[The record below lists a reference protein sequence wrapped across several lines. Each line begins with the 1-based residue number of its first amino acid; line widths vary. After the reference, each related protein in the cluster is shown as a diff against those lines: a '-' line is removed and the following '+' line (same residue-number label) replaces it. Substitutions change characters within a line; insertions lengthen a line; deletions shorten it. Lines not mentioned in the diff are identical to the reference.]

1 MSSPLRNTIVIV
13 CSFIFFCQGIINAQE
28 PTLVLQTGHLDAK
41 ENESLVNSIQF
52 SPDNRFILT
61 GARDGQVK
69 LWHTETGK
77 LVYTLPADNYS
88 ANAAFAGGGEY
99 IITGG
104 SSSLKGWKTA
114 TGQLLYEIKAAD
126 FAFMDYH
133 LSPDGKYLAVWKED
147 KLLIMSVANGKIIDS
162 AAADGSAG
170 ETVIAGF
177 AATAPKIFFIRNNK
191 VIERNYLSHA
201 DLRQYGSGDDIRSL
215 LADDD
220 KLVIIYYSRTVEVY
234 NHTTG
239 KKLSTAK
246 INLPE
251 FSNLTA
257 LDASFILGVKYDRE
271 NNIQPLQLFNTVN
284 GAVIHRF
291 PDSADVYGMPEYCF
305 DKKTGLLAY
314 GNMNAYSKENH
325 QLVIYNLKAGK
336 EEWRTGIQPWEKGFV
351 FGKTNYIGLLDG
363 NRARYFDLAT
373 KESRWLEGA
382 AYNITGSIIAADGS
396 VAATH
401 SRYGGQIKI
410 WNPKTGQ
417 LKGNFERAVSGYNSP
432 VMYMSADA
440 GHLLTYT
447 RNAGRPPRYYV
458 WNLPE
463 LRLQYIVGS
472 VNTDRWPPAPGVISE
487 ESMDMIRLSDTQRQ
501 YHALLGNTDSEEEQF
516 VTVSLDSFAVTK
528 NNTAADQA
536 WQGNNFRYRYNY
548 IVSGDDSLLALN
560 NDKGEL
566 IIKSRVDSNRY
577 TYRTRL
583 LHKPQ
588 QFFDNN
594 RRLLTIG
601 LQDSS
606 VATID
611 ITGKRIVGKQRFAQP
626 VIMALVSSSGD
637 YLLVHTAEKNYT
649 APQLDEGSVIYIIHR
664 KTGKTV
670 SSIRNLDFF
679 PVVIRFGKNEQ
690 ELFIAEEESRTM
702 VFDIH
707 TGKKI
712 KELTGEL
719 SAVNTGKSWPE
730 KYLLSFTPGA
740 HFVWD
745 AHTLKPLYT
754 FYTIDSAGYFT
765 RTPDGYYMC
774 TPGAAR
780 MLHYVTKENDI
791 ITFDQLDIKY
801 NRPDKVLEY
810 IGNDDTALIR
820 SYRRAYD
827 KRIKRLGIDTAAF
840 NQSYKVPV
848 AELTNSAAISYLQ
861 NNNRLQLRIKASD
874 EDRVLDR
881 LHVFINDVPFFG
893 KKGIDLRHRKSKTL
907 DTTISIT
914 LAPGENNI
922 TASVMNSNGMESY
935 RKPKP
940 VFYQPAAAV
949 GEKLYFI
956 GIGIDEFRESEYNLK
971 YSVKDI
977 RNLAETF
984 KKKYGSRISIDTLF
998 NSQVTASAVTRLKDK
1013 LKQSNENDKVIVA
1026 YSGHGLLSKDL
1037 DYYLS
1042 TYNVSFSNPEENGL
1056 PYEEFENL
1064 LDNIPARKKLMLIDA
1079 CHSGEV
1085 DKEEMLVMNKTADSL
1100 GLSKGIIIDQPQQ
1113 QQHVGL
1119 KNSFELMQS
1128 LFVNVGKSTGATI
1141 ISAAAGNQFAL
1152 ERGDLKNGVFTYSI
1166 LEAMNKYPSMKIS
1179 ELKKIVGERVQELT
1193 NGLQK
1198 PTSRNENISADWSL

>member
-1 MSSPLRNTIVIV
+1 MMSSPLRNTIVIV
-13 CSFIFFCQGIINAQE
+13 CTFIFFCLGTINAQE

-41 ENESLVNSIQF
+41 ENESSVNSIRF
-52 SPDNRFILT
+52 SPDNKFILT

-88 ANAAFAGGGEY
+88 ANADFAGGGEY

-133 LSPDGKYLAVWKED
+133 LSPDGQYLAAWKDD
-147 KLLIMSVANGKIIDS
+147 KLLILAVANGKIIDS
-162 AAADGSAG
+162 IAADGSAG
-170 ETVIAGF
+170 EAVMAGF

-191 VIERNYLSHA
+191 VIERNYLSHT
-201 DLRQYGSGDDIRSL
+201 DLRQYGNGDDIRSL
-215 LADDD
+215 LAEDD

-239 KKLSTAK
+239 KKLSAAK

-251 FSNLTA
+251 FSNLVA
-257 LDASFILGVKYDRE
+257 LDASLILGVKYDRD
-271 NNIQPLQLFNTVN
+271 NSTQPLQLFNAGNGTVVQRFSDSVDVN
-284 GAVIHRF
+284 GI
-291 PDSADVYGMPEYCF
+291 PEYCF
-305 DKKTGLLAY
+305 DKKNSLLAY
-314 GNMNAYSKENH
+314 SNKNH
-325 QLVIYNLKAGK
+325 QLVIYNLKSRS
-336 EEWRTGIQPWEKGFV
+336 EEWRTVIQPWEKGFV
-351 FGKTNYIGLLDG
+351 FGKRNYIGLLDG

-382 AYNITGSIIAADGS
+382 AYNITKSIIAANGS

-401 SRYGGQIKI
+401 SKYGSQIKI

-417 LKGNFERAVSGYNSP
+417 LRGNFERKVAGYNYP

-447 RNAGRPPRYYV
+447 KNTGRPPLYNV

-463 LRLQYIVGS
+463 LRLQYTVS
-472 VNTDRWPPAPGVISE
+472 NMNTDRWPPQPGISNE
-487 ESMDMIRLSDTQRQ
+487 ESLNMIRLSATQRQ

-516 VTVSLDSFAVTK
+516 VTLSLDSFAVTK
-528 NNTAADQA
+528 NNTAADPA

-577 TYRTRL
+577 TYRTRMQ
-583 LHKPQ
+583 HKPQ

-594 RRLLTIG
+594 RQLLTIG

-611 ITGKRIVGKQRFAQP
+611 ITGKRIIGKQRFAQP

-670 SSIRNLDFF
+670 SSIRNLGFF
-679 PVVIRFGKNEQ
+679 PVVIRFGKNE
-690 ELFIAEEESRTM
+690 EEIFVAEAETRTL
-702 VFDIH
+702 IYSST

-712 KELTGEL
+712 KELNGEL
-719 SAVNTGKSWPE
+719 ASVNLERSWPE

-754 FYTIDSAGYFT
+754 FYTVDSAGYFT

-820 SYRRAYD
+820 SYRRAYE

-848 AELTNSAAISYLQ
+848 AELANSAAISYLQ

-914 LAPGENNI
+914 LAPGENSI

-956 GIGIDEFRESEYNLK
+956 GIGIDEFKESEYNLK

-998 NSQVTASAVTRLKDK
+998 NNKVTASAVTRLKDK

-1042 TYNVSFSNPEENGL
+1042 TYPVSFTHPEENGL
-1056 PYEEFENL
+1056 PYEELENL

-1085 DKEEMLVMNKTADSL
+1085 DKEEMLVLNKTADSL
-1100 GLSKGIIIDQPQQ
+1100 GLSKGIIIEQPQQ

-1152 ERGDLKNGVFTYSI
+1152 ERGDLENGVFTYSI
-1166 LEAMNKYPSMKIS
+1166 LEALSKFPTLKIS
-1179 ELKKIVGERVQELT
+1179 ELKKIVGDRVQQLT
-1193 NGLQK
+1193 HGLQK
-1198 PTSRNENISADWSL
+1198 PTSRNENISADWTL

>member
-1 MSSPLRNTIVIV
+1 MQSPFLSKIVFACLLI
-13 CSFIFFCQGIINAQE
+13 IFSGIINAQE

-41 ENESLVNSIQF
+41 ENESSVNSIQF
-52 SPDNRFILT
+52 SADNRFILT

-88 ANAAFAGGGEY
+88 ANAAFAGNGEY

-133 LSPDGKYLAVWKED
+133 LSPDGKYLAACKDD
-147 KLLIMSVANGKIIDS
+147 KLLILAVANGKIIDS
-162 AAADGSAG
+162 ATADGSAG
-170 ETVIAGF
+170 EAVVAGF

-191 VIERNYLSHA
+191 VTERNYLSHA
-201 DLRQYGSGDDIRSL
+201 DLRQYGSGDDIRSVL
-215 LADDD
+215 TEDD

-234 NHTTG
+234 NHITG

-251 FSNLTA
+251 FSNLIA
-257 LDASFILGVKYDRE
+257 LDASLILGVKYDRD
-271 NNIQPLQLFNTVN
+271 NSKQPLQLFNAVDGTIAYRFSDSVDAN
-284 GAVIHRF
+284 GIPV
-291 PDSADVYGMPEYCF
+291 YCF
-305 DKKTGLLAY
+305 NKKTGLLAY
-314 GNMNAYSKENH
+314 SNKNH
-325 QLVIYNLKAGK
+325 QLVIYNLQTRK
-336 EEWRTGIQPWEKGFV
+336 EEWRTGIQPWEKGFA
-351 FGKTNYIGLLDG
+351 FGKKNYIGLLDG
-363 NRARYFDLAT
+363 NRGRYIDLAT
-373 KESRWLEGA
+373 KESRWLEGS

-401 SRYGGQIKI
+401 SKYGSQIKI

-417 LKGNFERAVSGYNSP
+417 LRGNFERRVSGYNYP

-440 GHLLTYT
+440 DHLLTYT
-447 RNAGRPPRYYV
+447 KNAGRPPLFLV

-463 LRLQYIVGS
+463 LRQQYTVS
-472 VNTDRWPPAPGVISE
+472 RMNPDRWPPQPGISNE
-487 ESMDMIRLSDTQRQ
+487 ESLDMIRLSATQRQ
-501 YHALLGNTDSEEEQF
+501 YHALLGNTDSEEEQL
-516 VTVSLDSFAVTK
+516 VTLSLDSFAVTK
-528 NNTAADQA
+528 NNTAADPA
-536 WQGNNFRYRYNY
+536 WQSTNFRYRYNY

-566 IIKSRVDSNRY
+566 VIKNRTDSNRY
-577 TYRTRL
+577 TYRTRM

-594 RRLLTIG
+594 RQLLTIG
-601 LQDSS
+601 YQDSS
-606 VATID
+606 VSIID
-611 ITGKRIVGKQRFAQP
+611 IAGKRIIGKQRFAQP
-626 VIMALVSSSGD
+626 VIMALISSSGD

-649 APQLDEGSVIYIIHR
+649 APQLDEGSVIYITNR
-664 KTGKTV
+664 KTGKTI
-670 SSIRNLDFF
+670 SSIRNLGFF
-679 PVVIRFGKNEQ
+679 PVVIRFGRNEQ
-690 ELFIAEEESRTM
+690 EVFISEAETRTL
-702 VFDIH
+702 VYNIA
-707 TGKKI
+707 TGKKT
-712 KELTGEL
+712 KELNGEL
-719 SAVNTGKSWPE
+719 ASVNLERSWPE
-730 KYLLSFTPGA
+730 KYLLSFTPGT

-754 FYTIDSAGYFT
+754 FYTVDSAGYFT

-780 MLHYVTKENDI
+780 MLHYVTKEQDI

-820 SYRRAYD
+820 SYRRAYE
-827 KRIKRLGIDTAAF
+827 KRIQRLGIDTAAF
-840 NQSYKVPV
+840 NQSYKVPE
-848 AELTNSAAISYLQ
+848 AELANSAAISYLQ
-861 NNNRLQLRIKASD
+861 NNSRLQLHIKAGD
-874 EDRVLDR
+874 EDRALDR
-881 LHVFINDVPFFG
+881 LHILINDVPFFG

-914 LAPGENNI
+914 LAPGENSI

-940 VFYQPAAAV
+940 VFYQPP
-949 GEKLYFI
+949 GTIEERLYFI

-977 RNLAETF
+977 RNLAAAL
-984 KKKYGSRISIDTLF
+984 KAKYGSRIVIDTLF
-998 NSQVTASAVTRLKDK
+998 NKQVTAAAVTRLKDK
-1013 LKQSNENDKVIVA
+1013 LKQSNENDKVMVA

-1042 TYNVSFSNPEENGL
+1042 TYNVNFGNPEENGL
-1056 PYEEFENL
+1056 PYDELENL

-1085 DKEEMLVMNKTADSL
+1085 DKEEMMVMNKTADSL

-1179 ELKKIVGERVQELT
+1179 ELKRIVGDRVQQLT

-1198 PTSRNENISADWSL
+1198 PTSRNENSSVDWKLW

>member
-1 MSSPLRNTIVIV
+1 MQSPLRNQVIIV
-13 CSFIFFCQGIINAQE
+13 CLFIFLCFGISNAQE

-52 SPDNRFILT
+52 SPDNKFILT

-114 TGQLLYEIKAAD
+114 TGQLLYEINAAD

-133 LSPDGKYLAVWKED
+133 LSADVKYLAVWKED
-147 KLLIMSVANGKIIDS
+147 KLLIMSAASGKIIDS
-162 AAADGSAG
+162 TAADGSVG
-170 ETVIAGF
+170 ELVTADF

-201 DLRQYGSGDDIRSL
+201 DLRQYGNGDEIRSL
-215 LADDD
+215 LVDED
-220 KLVIIYYSRTVEVY
+220 KLVIIYFSRTVEVY
-234 NHTTG
+234 NHGTG
-239 KKLSTAK
+239 KRISTAK

-251 FSNLTA
+251 FSNLVA
-257 LDASFILGVKYDRE
+257 LNASLIMGTKYDRE
-271 NNIQPLQLFNTVN
+271 NSTQPLQLFNAASGSV
-284 GAVIHRF
+284 VQSF
-291 PDSADVYGMPEYCF
+291 KDSVSVHGQPEYCYN
-305 DKKTGLLAY
+305 KSTGLF
-314 GNMNAYSKENH
+314 AYSNEKA
-325 QLVIYNLKAGK
+325 QLIIVNLQNYR
-336 EEWRTGIQPWEKGFV
+336 EEWRTSIQPWEKGFA
-351 FGKTNYIGLLDG
+351 FGKRNYIGLLDG
-363 NRARYFDLAT
+363 NRGRYIDLAT

-382 AYNITGSIIAADGS
+382 AYNITGSITATNGS

-401 SRYGGQIKI
+401 SKYGGLIKI
-410 WNPKTGQ
+410 WDPKTGQ
-417 LKGNFERAVSGYNSP
+417 LKGNFERKTYWYNSP
-432 VMYMSADA
+432 VMLLSADA
-440 GHLLTYT
+440 KRLITYT
-447 RNAGRPPRYYV
+447 KNTGSPPEFHV
-458 WNLPE
+458 WNIPE
-463 LRLQYIVGS
+463 MSNQYS
-472 VNTDRWPPAPGVISE
+472 VVSTFFMDRWPPRPGIGSE
-487 ESMDMIRLSDTQRQ
+487 ENLDLIRMSASLPQ
-501 YHALLGNTDSEEEQF
+501 YHAVLTDIDSEENRL
-516 VTVSLDSFAVTK
+516 VTLSLDSFSITS
-528 NNTAADQA
+528 
-536 WQGNNFRYRYNY
+536 GNNAVATAWENDNFQYRNNY
-548 IVSGDDSLLALN
+548 IASDNDAMLAYQIKN
-560 NDKGEL
+560 GEL
-566 IIKSRVDSNRY
+566 IIQNRTDSAMY
-577 TYRTRL
+577 SFHTGI

-588 QFFDNN
+588 HFFDKDQK
-594 RRLLTIG
+594 LVTIG
-601 LQDSS
+601 INDSS
-606 VATID
+606 VVIID
-611 ITGKRIVGKQRFAQP
+611 IPSKQIWKQAFPQP
-626 VIMALVSSSGD
+626 IRKALVSNSGD

-649 APQLDEGSVIYIIHR
+649 APQLDEGSVIYIINR

-670 SSIRNLDFF
+670 STIRNLGFY

-690 ELFIAEEESRTM
+690 EIFISEEETRTL
-702 VFDIH
+702 VYDIT
-707 TGKKI
+707 TGKKT

-719 SAVNTGKSWPE
+719 AAVSTGSSWPE

-740 HFVWD
+740 HYMWE
-745 AHTLKPLYT
+745 ANTLKPLYT
-754 FYTIDSAGYFT
+754 FYTVDSTGYFT

-780 MLHYVTKENDI
+780 MLHYVTKEQDI

-810 IGNDDTALIR
+810 IGNDDTTLIR
-820 SYRRAYD
+820 SYRRAYE

-848 AELTNSAAISYLQ
+848 AELANSAAISYLQ
-861 NNNRLQLRIKASD
+861 KNNRLQLRIKASD

-893 KKGIDLRHRKSKTL
+893 KKGIDLRQRKSKTL

-914 LAPGENNI
+914 LAPGENSI
-922 TASVMNSNGMESY
+922 AASVMNSNGMESY

-949 GEKLYFI
+949 SEKLYFI
-956 GIGIDEFRESEYNLK
+956 GIGIDEFKENEYNLK

-977 RNLAETF
+977 RNLASAF
-984 KKKYGSRISIDTLF
+984 KTKYGNRINIDTLF
-998 NSQVTASAVTRLKDK
+998 NQQVTATAISRLKEK

-1042 TYNVSFSNPEENGL
+1042 TYNVSFNKPEENGL

-1064 LDNIPARKKLMLIDA
+1064 LDNIPARKKMMLIDA

-1100 GLSKGIIIDQPQQ
+1100 GLSKGIIIDQLQQ
-1113 QQHVGL
+1113 QQHVSL

-1128 LFVNVGKSTGATI
+1128 LFVNVSKSTGATI

-1166 LEAMNKYPSMKIS
+1166 LEAMTKYPALKIS
-1179 ELKKIVGERVQELT
+1179 ELKKIVGDRVQELT

-1198 PTSRNENISADWSL
+1198 PTSRNENSSADWNLW

>member
-1 MSSPLRNTIVIV
+1 MQSSLLNK
-13 CSFIFFCQGIINAQE
+13 IFFACYFVFVFLGISNAQE

-52 SPDNRFILT
+52 SPDNKLIVT

-69 LWHTETGK
+69 LWHAETGK
-77 LVYTLPADNYS
+77 LIYTIAADNYS
-88 ANAAFAGGGEY
+88 ANAAFAGNGEY

-126 FAFMDYH
+126 FAFMDYD
-133 LSPDGKYLAVWKED
+133 LSPDGQFLAARKDD
-147 KLLIMSVANGKIIDS
+147 KLLILAVANGKMIDS
-162 AAADGSAG
+162 AAADGSVYEAQ
-170 ETVIAGF
+170 TVDF
-177 AATAPKIFFIRNNK
+177 AATVPKVFFIRDNK

-201 DLRQYGSGDDIRSL
+201 DMRQYGNGEDIRSL
-215 LADDD
+215 LVDDD
-220 KLVIIYYSRTVEVY
+220 KLVIIYYSGTVEVY
-234 NHTTG
+234 NYISG

-251 FSNLTA
+251 FSNLVA
-257 LDASFILGVKYDRE
+257 LDASLILGVKYDRD
-271 NNIQPLQLFNTVN
+271 NSIQPIQLFNTSN
-284 GAVIHRF
+284 GAIVQIF
-291 PDSADVYGMPEYCF
+291 KDSVSVHGIPLYCYS
-305 DKKTGLLAY
+305 KSAGWLAY
-314 GNMNAYSKENH
+314 SHEKN
-325 QLVIYNLKAGK
+325 QLVVYNLKTRS
-336 EEWRTGIQPWEKGFV
+336 EELRTTIQPWEKGFV
-351 FGKTNYIGLLDG
+351 FGKKKYIGLLNG
-363 NRARYFDLAT
+363 NRGRYIDLAT
-373 KESRWLEGA
+373 KEIRWLEGA
-382 AYNITGSIIAADGS
+382 AYNITNSIIAADGS

-401 SRYGGQIKI
+401 SEYSRQIKI
-410 WNPKTGQ
+410 WDPKTSQ
-417 LKGNFERAVSGYNSP
+417 LKGNFERTVSLYNFP
-432 VMYMSADA
+432 VMLMSADA

-447 RNAGRPPRYYV
+447 KNAGHYGAYYV
-458 WNLPE
+458 WNLLE
-463 LRLQYIVGS
+463 MRLQYTVS
-472 VNTDRWPPAPGVISE
+472 STNTDRWPPEPGVISE
-487 ESMDMIRLSDTQRQ
+487 ESMDMIRLSATKRQ
-501 YHALLGNTDSEEEQF
+501 YHALLGNTDTEEERF
-516 VTVSLDSFAVTK
+516 VTLSLDSFSIK
-528 NNTAADQA
+528 KYNIAADPA
-536 WQGNNFRYRYNY
+536 WQSTNFRYRYNY
-548 IVSGDDSLLALN
+548 IVSGDDSLLAFN
-560 NDKGEL
+560 NEKGEL
-566 IIKSRVDSNRY
+566 IIKSRADSSHY
-577 TYRTRL
+577 SYRTRL

-594 RRLLTIG
+594 GLLLSIA

-606 VATID
+606 VATVA
-611 ITGKRIVGKQRFAQP
+611 ITGKQILAKQRFSQP
-626 VIMALVSSSGD
+626 VKKAVVSNNGD
-637 YLLVHTAEKNYT
+637 YLLVHTAEKNYI
-649 APQLDEGSVIYIIHR
+649 APQLDEGSIIHIINR
-664 KTGKTV
+664 KTGKTI
-670 SSIRNLDFF
+670 STIKNLGFY
-679 PVVIRFGKNEQ
+679 PVGMRFGKDEKQ
-690 ELFIAEEESRTM
+690 LFISEAESRTI
-702 VFDIH
+702 VYDIS

-712 KELTGEL
+712 TELTGEL
-719 SAVNTGKSWPE
+719 AALNDGKSWPE

-740 HFVWD
+740 HYVWD
-745 AHTLKPLYT
+745 ANTLKPLYT

-765 RTPDGYYMC
+765 RIPDGYYMC

-780 MLHYVTKENDI
+780 MLHYVTKEQDI

-820 SYRRAYD
+820 SYRRAYE

-840 NQSYKVPV
+840 NQSYKVPA
-848 AELTNSAAISYLQ
+848 AELANSAAISYLQ
-861 NNNRLQLRIKASD
+861 KNSRLQLRIKATG

-881 LHVFINDVPFFG
+881 LHVLINDVPFFG
-893 KKGIDLRHRKSKTL
+893 KKGIDLRHRKSKNL

-914 LAPGENNI
+914 LAPGENSI

-940 VFYQPAAAV
+940 VFYQPAAALS
-949 GEKLYFI
+949 EKLYFI
-956 GIGIDEFRESEYNLK
+956 GIGIDEFNENEYNLK

-984 KKKYGSRISIDTLF
+984 KRKYGNRISIDTLF
-998 NSQVTASAVTRLKDK
+998 NKQVTETAISRLKEK

-1042 TYNVSFSNPEENGL
+1042 TYSVNFSKPEENGL
-1056 PYEEFENL
+1056 PYDELEKL
-1064 LDNIPARKKLMLIDA
+1064 LDNIPARKKLLLIDA

-1085 DKEEMLVMNKTADSL
+1085 DKEEGIAINKLADSL
-1100 GLSKGIIIDQPQQ
+1100 GLSKGIIIEQPQAS
-1113 QQHVGL
+1113 QHVGL

-1166 LEAMNKYPSMKIS
+1166 LEAMNKYPTLKIS
-1179 ELKKIVGERVQELT
+1179 ELKKIVGERVEQLT

-1198 PTSRNENISADWSL
+1198 PTSRNENISVDWSLW